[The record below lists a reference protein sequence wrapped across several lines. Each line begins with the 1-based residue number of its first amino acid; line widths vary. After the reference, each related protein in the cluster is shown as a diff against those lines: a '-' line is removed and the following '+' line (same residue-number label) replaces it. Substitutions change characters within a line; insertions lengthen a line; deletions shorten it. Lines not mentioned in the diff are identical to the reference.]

1 MANFLAYISLIRI
14 IDVLNG
20 FVRAIISKLA
30 DPFLFKTPRSNIDTR
45 SSDLGMNT
53 LFIFDDVVE
62 RGQT

>member
-30 DPFLFKTPRSNIDTR
+30 DPFLFKTPRPI
-45 SSDLGMNT
+45 
-53 LFIFDDVVE
+53 
-62 RGQT
+62 